1 MIGLGNG
8 DNGEFTF
15 MDLLSLCSFM
25 IGLENLNL
33 NNTQDDKQDIQSE
46 LAKRSEEILNE
57 IHEHLNKQDQKID
70 YILKELEK

>member
-1 MIGLGNG
+1 MNGLGNG
-8 DNGEFTF
+8 DNGQFTF

-33 NNTQDDKQDIQSE
+33 NNAQDDKQDIQSE

>member
-1 MIGLGNG
+1 MNGLGNG

-33 NNTQDDKQDIQSE
+33 NNSQDEAQTLQSE
-46 LAKRSEEILNE
+46 LAKKSEEILNE
-57 IHEHLNKQDQKID
+57 IHNHLDEQDKKLD
-70 YILKELEK
+70 YILKELER